1 MIDDQKVTDPFF
13 KIGDYVRVQ
22 NKQRKKRFS
31 PKLQNKS
38 NGPYKI
44 IRKQSLVIFSLNGL
58 NKKKSD
64 VILNQEEEKD
74 VHEQLERGDRKEN
87 NKT

>member
-1 MIDDQKVTDPFF
+1 MCGC
-13 KIGDYVRVQ
+13 KI
-22 NKQRKKRFS
+22 NNERKDFPLHYKI
-31 PKLQNKS
+31 
-38 NGPYKI
+38 NGMVLKKI

-74 VHEQLERGDRKEN
+74 AHEQLERGDRKEN